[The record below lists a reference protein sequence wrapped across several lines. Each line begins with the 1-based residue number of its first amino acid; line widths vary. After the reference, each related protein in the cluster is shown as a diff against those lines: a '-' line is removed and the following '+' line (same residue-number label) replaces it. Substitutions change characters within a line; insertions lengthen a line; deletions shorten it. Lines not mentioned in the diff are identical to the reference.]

1 MSDEVK
7 GALEQPA
14 EVAVPEAISQT
25 APEPVN
31 PREAIEAALIAKN
44 AEPYPLESDET
55 EATPA
60 PAKDKAEEKQTQEE
74 LSNPSEKVKAEMLKR
89 INKVTARAKSA
100 EERLA
105 ELEAENQRLREGRE
119 SKEPTAEVKP
129 TPSEK
134 REPTMEECEAA
145 LEKAFAEGD
154 HKFAAQVT
162 KYMAE
167 LTAKSQRAEAEK
179 ALNERS
185 AKQTEAQKKQL
196 ADWTNLC
203 RDFEPTDAEGKVDM
217 KHPLNL
223 SNQQGL
229 LYKTAL
235 DLFQDKDLKTK
246 YAGYDTITGF
256 RLAVNDA
263 YRGIM
268 EQGLYKPVRETA
280 KVVGEERVTR
290 RQVLAEPDSDG
301 DDSAPSQPNVIM
313 SDADKVREEIKD
325 RQRNRLKRPLASR

>member
-7 GALEQPA
+7 GALEQP
-14 EVAVPEAISQT
+14 EVVETTQT

-31 PREAIEAALIAKN
+31 PREAIEAAVIAKN
-44 AEPYPLESDET
+44 AEIPTLESDET
-55 EATPA
+55 EAPPTPT
-60 PAKDKAEEKQTQEE
+60 KDAAEVEQTPQE
-74 LSNPSEKVKAEMLKR
+74 LSNPSERVKAEMLKR

-119 SKEPTAEVKP
+119 SKGEKVEAQPT
-129 TPSEK
+129 EK
-134 REPTMEECEAA
+134 REPTMEECRKALAKAA
-145 LEKAFAEGD
+145 SEGD
-154 HKFAAQVT
+154 WDFHAQIT
-162 KYMAE
+162 EYMAD
-167 LTAKSQRAEAEK
+167 AKAKAQREEAEK
-179 ALNERS
+179 SYREQTS
-185 AKQTEAQKKQL
+185 KQTEAQKKQL

-203 RDFEPTDAEGKVDM
+203 RDYEPMDAEGKVDA

-235 DLFQDKDLKTK
+235 DLFQDKDLKQK

-263 YRGIM
+263 YRGIV

-280 KVVGEERVTR
+280 KVVGEERPTR

-301 DDSAPSQPNVIM
+301 DDSTPSQSNVHM

-325 RQRNRLKRPLASR
+325 RQRNRYKRPLASR

>member
-1 MSDEVK
+1 MTDEQKVT
-7 GALEQPA
+7 LEQP
-14 EVAVPEAISQT
+14 ETAVPEAIQT

-31 PREAIEAALIAKN
+31 PREAIEAALIVKN

-119 SKEPTAEVKP
+119 SKEEKVEAQST
-129 TPSEK
+129 EK
-134 REPTMEECEAA
+134 REPTMEECRKALAKAA
-145 LEKAFAEGD
+145 SEGD
-154 HKFAAQVT
+154 WDFHAQIT
-162 KYMAE
+162 EYMAD
-167 LTAKSQRAEAEK
+167 AKAKAQREQAEK
-179 ALNERS
+179 SYREQTS
-185 AKQTEAQKKQL
+185 KQTEAQKKQL
-196 ADWTNLC
+196 TDWTNLC
-203 RDFEPTDAEGKVDM
+203 RDFEPTDGEGKVDI

-235 DLFQDKDLKTK
+235 DLFQDKELKAK

-268 EQGLYKPVRETA
+268 EQGLYKPARETA
-280 KVVGEERVTR
+280 KVVGEERVMR

-301 DDSAPSQPNVIM
+301 DDSAPSQTNAIM
-313 SDADKVREEIKD
+313 SDADKVREEIKE
-325 RQRNRLKRPLASR
+325 RQRNRYKRPLASR

>member
-1 MSDEVK
+1 MTDEQK
-7 GALEQPA
+7 GALEQP
-14 EVAVPEAISQT
+14 EVVVSDAIQT
-25 APEPVN
+25 APDQMN
-31 PREAIEAALIAKN
+31 PREAIEAAVIAKN
-44 AEPYPLESDET
+44 AETYTVESEET
-55 EATPA
+55 EAPPTPK
-60 PAKDKAEEKQTQEE
+60 KDAAEAEQKPEE
-74 LSNPSEKVKAEMLKR
+74 SSNPSDRVKAEMLKR

-105 ELEAENQRLREGRE
+105 ELEAENQRLRESKE
-119 SKEPTAEVKP
+119 SKEVVAEVKS
-129 TPSEK
+129 TTTDK

-145 LEKAFAEGD
+145 LEKAFSEGD

-179 ALNERS
+179 ALSERS
-185 AKQTEAQKKQL
+185 TKQSESQKKQL
-196 ADWTNLC
+196 ADWTTLC
-203 RDFEPTDAEGKVDM
+203 RDYEPIDSEGKADL

-223 SNQQGL
+223 SNQNGL

-235 DLFQDKDLKTK
+235 DLFQDKDLKVK
-246 YAGYDTITGF
+246 YSGYDPITGF

-263 YRGIM
+263 YRGII
-268 EQGLYKPVRETA
+268 EQGLYKPARETA
-280 KVVGEERVTR
+280 KVVAEEKVVR

-301 DDSAPSQPNVIM
+301 DDSTPSQVNTNL

-325 RQRNRLKRPLASR
+325 RQRNRFKRPLASR